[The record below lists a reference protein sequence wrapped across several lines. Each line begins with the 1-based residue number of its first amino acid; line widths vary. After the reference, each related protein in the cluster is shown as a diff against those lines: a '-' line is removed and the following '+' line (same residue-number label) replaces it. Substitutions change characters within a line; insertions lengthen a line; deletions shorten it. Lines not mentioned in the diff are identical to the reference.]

1 MLQSLCKKKLEKG
14 IKMKGKRKKL
24 LKTVVSLTLGVF
36 LSTNVSAYISHAQ
49 TLTATKST
57 ALTSTGMYTNLFD
70 LEDSSFA
77 NAIYVS
83 PDGISNASGTKDSP
97 LDLVSAL
104 SQVATKESAVILL
117 KEGTYSFNNQITIAA
132 NNSGTSS
139 AYKILKASKGA
150 KVTLDFS
157 GQSYNSKDTSV
168 NQRGIQL
175 NGSYWYLSGLTIY
188 GAADNGLMVSGSH
201 NVIERC
207 IFDSNRD
214 TGLQISRASSS
225 ITNYADWP
233 SYNYIINCT
242 SKNNCDPATYENA
255 DGFAAKLTCGDGNV
269 FDGCLSYNNSDDGW
283 DLYAKSA
290 TGPIGVVTIRNSIA
304 MRNGMTEDGITEDSC
319 DGNGFKL
326 GGSGVGTPHIV
337 TNCLAIQNLH
347 HGFTDNNNP
356 SAIQVVNATAFDN
369 NTGGNKNNFSL
380 YRCLD
385 AYVANS
391 VSYTTNNTSDKFV
404 NLSAEYLVLYNSNK
418 WYKVTDLQV
427 MNTSSSA
434 TRGEVLSTG
443 TTTSDFTSVLV
454 PSVGTNFDNVWRNAD
469 GTINT
474 NGVAMIASSSNYSN
488 FSTDKGTIGARFF
501 SDNNPLLLN
510 VNYKGTVENEEP
522 QVPTEPEEPSVPE
535 EPNIPEEP
543 SNPEEPTN
551 GSTYQQN
558 FTTDGLNS
566 DFFTISGNLTNSKG
580 SVTYQ
585 EFTLTTALKIESS
598 TNISFTTDK
607 EANLT
612 LVFNEDCNK
621 KIKINGESYAITNG
635 ILTVELAAGTHTI
648 SKADSI
654 NLYYISLM
662 NK

>member
-1 MLQSLCKKKLEKG
+1 
-14 IKMKGKRKKL
+14 MKGKRKRL
-24 LKTVVSLTLGVF
+24 LKAVASLAVGIF
-36 LSTNVSAYISHAQ
+36 LCTNVSAYISHAKVLSMTQ
-49 TLTATKST
+49 SSGI
-57 ALTSTGMYTNLFD
+57 TSTGMYTNLVS
-70 LEDSSFA
+70 LEDSSFS

-83 PDGISNASGTKDSP
+83 PDGASNASGTKTNP
-97 LDLVSAL
+97 LDLVSAI
-104 SQVATKESAVILL
+104 SQAATKESTVILL
-117 KEGTYSFNNQITIAA
+117 KEGTYSFTDQITIAA
-132 NNSGTSS
+132 NNSGTSN

-150 KVTLDFS
+150 KVILDFS

-188 GAADNGLMVSGSH
+188 GAADNGLMVSGSN

-225 ITNYADWP
+225 VTNYADWP
-233 SYNYIINCT
+233 SNNYIINST
-242 SKNNCDPATYENA
+242 SKNNCDPASYENA

-283 DLYAKSA
+283 DLFAKSA

-304 MRNGMTEDGITEDSC
+304 MRNGITEDGITEASC

-337 TNCLAIQNLH
+337 TNCIAIQNLH

-356 SAIQVVNATAFDN
+356 TAIQVVNATAFDN
-369 NTGGNKNNFSL
+369 NTGGSKNNFSL

-418 WYKVTDLQV
+418 WYKVNNLQV
-427 MNTSSSA
+427 MNTGSSA
-434 TRGEVLSTG
+434 TRGTVLSTG
-443 TTTSDFTSVLV
+443 ITSADFTSVSI
-454 PSVGTNFDNVWRNAD
+454 PSVGTNFDTVWRNAD
-469 GTINT
+469 GTLNT
-474 NGVAMIASSSNYSN
+474 KGVALIASSSTYSD
-488 FSTDKGTIGARFF
+488 FSTDGGTIGARFY
-501 SDNNPLLLN
+501 SNNNPLLLN
-510 VNYKGTVENEEP
+510 VNYNGTSENEEP
-522 QVPTEPEEPSVPE
+522 EVPAEPEAPEEPSTPE
-535 EPNIPEEP
+535 DP
-543 SNPEEPTN
+543 SNPENPSEGN
-551 GSTYQQN
+551 TYQQN

-566 DFFTISGNLTNSKG
+566 DFFIISGNLSTSKG
-580 SVTYQ
+580 TVTYQ
-585 EFTLTTALKIESS
+585 DLTLTTALKIESS
-598 TNISFTTDK
+598 TSISFTTKND
-607 EANLT
+607 ADLI

-621 KIKINGESYAITNG
+621 KITIDSQSYTITNG
-635 ILTVELAAGTHTI
+635 ILTVELAAGDHTI
-648 SKADSI
+648 RKADSI
-654 NLYYISLM
+654 NMFFISVI

>member
-1 MLQSLCKKKLEKG
+1 
-14 IKMKGKRKKL
+14 MKGKRNKL
-24 LKTVVSLTLGVF
+24 LKAVASLTLGVF
-36 LSTNVSAYISHAQ
+36 FITNVSAYNSHAQ
-49 TLTATKST
+49 TLATTQSN
-57 ALTSTGMYTNLFD
+57 ALTSNGMYTNLVN
-70 LEDSSFA
+70 LEDSSFT

-83 PDGISNASGTKDSP
+83 PDGTSNASGTKSNP
-97 LDLVSAL
+97 LDLESAL
-104 SQVATKESAVILL
+104 SQVASKESAVILL
-117 KEGTYSFNNQITIAA
+117 KEGTYSFTNQITIAA
-132 NNSGTSS
+132 NNSGTSN

-207 IFDSNRD
+207 IFDSNKD
-214 TGLQISRASSS
+214 TGLQISRSSS
-225 ITNYADWP
+225 SVTNYADWP

-242 SKNNCDPATYENA
+242 SKNNCDLATYENA

-304 MRNGMTEDGITEDSC
+304 MRNGMTEDGTTKDSC

-326 GGSGVGTPHIV
+326 GGSGVGTPHII

-356 SAIQVVNATAFDN
+356 TAIQVVNATAFDN

-404 NLSAEYLVLYNSNK
+404 NLSAEYLVLYNSKK

-427 MNTSSSA
+427 MNTSSSTA
-434 TRGEVLSTG
+434 RGEVLSSG
-443 TTTSDFTSVLV
+443 TTASDFTSVLV

-474 NGVAMIASSSNYSN
+474 NGVAMIASSSTYSN
-488 FSTDKGTIGARFF
+488 FSTDKGTIGARFS
-501 SDNNPLLLN
+501 SDNNSLLLN
-510 VNYKGTVENEEP
+510 VNYNGTSENKEP
-522 QVPTEPEEPSVPE
+522 QVPEEPTKPEEPST
-535 EPNIPEEP
+535 PEEP
-543 SNPEEPTN
+543 SNPENPSE
-551 GSTYQQN
+551 GSSYLQN
-558 FTTDGLNS
+558 FTTDGLDS
-566 DFFTISGNLTNSKG
+566 AFFTISGNLSASKG
-580 SVTYQ
+580 SVSYQ
-585 EFTLTTALKIESS
+585 DLTLTTALKIESS
-598 TNISFTTDK
+598 TNISFTIDK
-607 EANLT
+607 EADLT
-612 LVFNEDCNK
+612 LIFNEDCNK
-621 KIKINGESYAITNG
+621 KIKINGESYKITNG
-635 ILTVELAAGTHTI
+635 ILTVELASGTHTI
-648 SKADSI
+648 SKADAV